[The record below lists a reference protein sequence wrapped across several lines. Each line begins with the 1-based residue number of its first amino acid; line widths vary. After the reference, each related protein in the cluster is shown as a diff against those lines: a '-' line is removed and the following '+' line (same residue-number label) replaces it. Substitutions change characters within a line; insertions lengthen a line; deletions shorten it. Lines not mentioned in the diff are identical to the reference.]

1 METNMTFTEYIKTQ
15 GYELMPR
22 KGKEDDFS
30 TMSVLWSH
38 YKKGDKIITWG
49 LSEYGKPPLL
59 VSPRPFVVVKLSEN
73 NYHQDNSHATTERIL
88 KELSNEELLTMI
100 ETNNLRYE
108 KNINNTCNN
117 FN

>member
-1 METNMTFTEYIKTQ
+1 MEKGMTFTEYIKTQ

-59 VSPRPFVVVKLSEN
+59 VSPRPYIVEKLKDN
-73 NYHQDNSHATTERIL
+73 YYHQDNSHATTERIL
-88 KELSNEELLTMI
+88 KEISNEELLTRI

-108 KNINNTCNN
+108 KKLN
-117 FN
+117 

>member
-1 METNMTFTEYIKTQ
+1 MEKDMTFTEYIKTQ

-30 TMSVLWSH
+30 TMRVLWSH
-38 YKKGDKIITWG
+38 YKKGDKVITWG

-59 VSPRPFVVVKLSEN
+59 VSPRPFIVEKLKDN
-73 NYHQDNSHATTERIL
+73 YYHQDNSHATTERIL
-88 KELSNEELLTMI
+88 KELSNEELLTRI

-108 KNINNTCNN
+108 KNINNTCN
-117 FN
+117 

>member
-59 VSPRPFVVVKLSEN
+59 VSPRPFIVVKLKDKYYN
-73 NYHQDNSHATTERIL
+73 QDNSHATTERIL
-88 KELSNEELLTMI
+88 KQISNEELLTMI
-100 ETNNLRYE
+100 ETNKLRYE
-108 KNINNTCNN
+108 KKLN
-117 FN
+117 

>member
-1 METNMTFTEYIKTQ
+1 MEKDMTFTEYIKTQ
-15 GYELMPR
+15 GYGLMPR

-59 VSPRPFVVVKLSEN
+59 VSPRPFIVVKLKDN
-73 NYHQDNSHATTERIL
+73 YYHQDNSHATTERIL
-88 KELSNEELLTMI
+88 KQISNEELLTRI
-100 ETNNLRYE
+100 ENNKLRFE
-108 KNINNTCNN
+108 LN
-117 FN
+117 

>member
-1 METNMTFTEYIKTQ
+1 MEKDMTFTEYIKTK

-59 VSPRPFVVVKLSEN
+59 VSPRPFIVEKLKDN
-73 NYHQDNSHATTERIL
+73 YYHQDNSHATTERIL
-88 KELSNEELLTMI
+88 KQISNEELLTRI
-100 ETNNLRYE
+100 ENNKLRFE
-108 KNINNTCNN
+108 LN
-117 FN
+117 